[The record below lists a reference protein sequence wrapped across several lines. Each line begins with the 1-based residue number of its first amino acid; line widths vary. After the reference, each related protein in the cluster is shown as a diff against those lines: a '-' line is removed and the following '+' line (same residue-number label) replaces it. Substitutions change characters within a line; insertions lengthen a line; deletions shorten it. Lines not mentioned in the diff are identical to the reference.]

1 MAEEASA
8 RRVDAIGPAAE
19 IDAVQI
25 QLQDLLLAEL
35 AFHRHG
41 EDDLAELPGEFARV
55 REEDVAGKLLRDG
68 GRALII
74 DPARAVNP
82 GGAGD
87 ADRIAPRMA
96 VEAPVLPRHHRTAH
110 NRPDFVITP
119 PHAIAHKSNV

>member
-1 MAEEASA
+1 MAEEAAA

-41 EDDLAELPGEFARV
+41 EDDLAELAGEFARV

-68 GRALII
+68 GRAMRSEEHTSELQSIMSI
-74 DPARAVNP
+74 SSAVFCFKKNK
-82 GGAGD
+82 
-87 ADRIAPRMA
+87 I
-96 VEAPVLPRHHRTAH
+96 
-110 NRPDFVITP
+110 
-119 PHAIAHKSNV
+119 KK

>member
-1 MAEEASA
+1 MAEEAAA

-41 EDDLAELPGEFARV
+41 EDDLAELAGEFARV

-74 DPARAVNP
+74 SPAREVTPA
-82 GGAGD
+82 AQGD
-87 ADRIAPRMA
+87 HDRNDARLS
-96 VEAPVLPRHHRTAH
+96 VEATVLHRIHLTEQH
-110 NRPDFVITP
+110 RRRTRTTP
-119 PHAIAHKSNV
+119 YRT

>member
-1 MAEEASA
+1 MRISDWSSDVCSSDLPPARGLGIGGRRIARRRFHQSRDDRRFLKAQPGGGMAEEAAA

-41 EDDLAELPGEFARV
+41 EDDLAELAGEFARV

-68 GRALII
+68 
-74 DPARAVNP
+74 
-82 GGAGD
+82 
-87 ADRIAPRMA
+87 DR
-96 VEAPVLPRHHRTAH
+96 
-110 NRPDFVITP
+110 
-119 PHAIAHKSNV
+119 KSTRL